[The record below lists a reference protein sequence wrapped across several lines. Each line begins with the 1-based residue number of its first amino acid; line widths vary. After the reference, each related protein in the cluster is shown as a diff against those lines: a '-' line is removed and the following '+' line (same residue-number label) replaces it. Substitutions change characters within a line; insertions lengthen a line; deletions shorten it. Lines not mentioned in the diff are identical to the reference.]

1 MIIEIKCTVNVMWSN
16 HPETILLVRSMEKL
30 SSTKLVHAAKN
41 VGRRCTH
48 QSLPHMLS

>member
-1 MIIEIKCTVNVMWSN
+1 MLLN
-16 HPETILLVRSMEKL
+16 HSKTIPPTWSMEKL
-30 SSTKLVHAAKN
+30 SSTKLVHAAEN